1 MRFPVNKSTSL
12 LGVAAV
18 AAAMSLAGP
27 NEQGDLS
34 SNQEE
39 QQPVPRSRAQRR
51 AAKRATRK
59 KGNIRQK

>member
-1 MRFPVNKSTSL
+1 
-12 LGVAAV
+12 
-18 AAAMSLAGP
+18 MSLAGP